1 MSIEIVAIIVLLVMF
16 IIGAIFPI
24 NIGII
29 GFVAAF
35 IMGVVVSGL
44 SVDDI
49 FNAFPADLFV
59 LLSGVTFLFAIVQKN
74 GTIDLISRWGLL
86 LVRGNTGLI
95 PWVMFALGALL
106 TSIGTSAIAAASI
119 LIPIALR
126 IANQYKINPLMMGLM
141 LLIGVTAGGFSPLHL
156 FGVVVNGMMDSQ
168 NIPHS
173 PGLLFLNT
181 FILCVIV
188 AIIVFILFSGL
199 RKFIRKDSVKHYSAA
214 ATEIIDI
221 NVNQE
226 EESSEDSLKE
236 RLTWYKGFTLIG
248 IALLVILALGYNVHM
263 GFAAFGVGLVLS
275 LIAPKRQEGVLQSI
289 PWPIIL
295 MVTGIVT
302 YVGVLEQIG
311 VIKYMTHLIAGMN
324 NPIIATLTASY
335 IGGIISS
342 FASTTGFLAAIIP
355 LAIPILK
362 DPHVSSIGVISSIS
376 FASSIVD
383 ISPFSTN
390 GAMLLAN
397 AQGMNQNE
405 FFRKLLIASVCFIA
419 LGPGLAWVI
428 FVVIGTP
435 W

>member
-1 MSIEIVAIIVLLVMF
+1 MDEYRIALAGTLQPCNVANLR
-16 IIGAIFPI
+16 FP
-24 NIGII
+24 
-29 GFVAAF
+29 
-35 IMGVVVSGL
+35 
-44 SVDDI
+44 
-49 FNAFPADLFV
+49 
-59 LLSGVTFLFAIVQKN
+59 KN

-106 TSIGTSAIAAASI
+106 TSIGTSAIPAASI

-126 IANQYKINPLMMGLM
+126 IAFQYKINPLMMGLM

-156 FGVVVNGMMDSQ
+156 FGVVVNGMMDSK

-181 FILCVIV
+181 FILCVII

-199 RKFIRKDSVKHYSAA
+199 RKFTRKDSVKHYSAA

-221 NVNQE
+221 NVNQ

-311 VIKYMTHLIAGMN
+311 VIKYITHLIAGMN
-324 NPIIATLTASY
+324 NPIMATLTASFV
-335 IGGIISS
+335 GGIISS

-428 FVVIGTP
+428 FVEIGTP